1 MSDSA
6 ISNAAP
12 TTSSPQNAHG
22 NLERVLKQNKAEG
35 NNGISIKEN
44 KDLFVNDA
52 ANYAKAHGKGAA
64 AEEAFIKQETNDFG
78 LNAKQQ
84 ELLRSMVEDTFK

>member
-1 MSDSA
+1 MADTA
-6 ISNAAP
+6 IRNAVP
-12 TTSSPQNAHG
+12 TSSIPQNAHG
-22 NLERVLKQNKAEG
+22 RLERVLEQNKKEG
-35 NNGISIKEN
+35 NNGISVKEN

-52 ANYAKAHGKGAA
+52 ANYAKAHGKGA
-64 AEEAFIKQETNDFG
+64 EEAFIKQETKDFG